1 MPIHILG
8 TGSYAPEQVL
18 TNHDLQKLV
27 DTSDEWITSRT
38 GIRQRHIASKE
49 EATSDLATHAARK
62 ALEASG
68 ISATDLD
75 IIFVATCTPD
85 MAFPSTAT
93 LVQENIGAKHAF
105 AMDLSA
111 ACSGFIYGLEVARNM
126 LESGRY
132 NTALVIGAEKMSS
145 IVDWQD
151 RTTCILFGDG
161 AGAAILSADTT
172 GHGGLGPCDLGSDGA
187 LSELLM
193 VPAGGSR
200 RPVDALVLSERSNT
214 IRMAGQEVFKHAVT
228 NMTKTAKRL
237 LSEAGWEPAELNWV
251 IPHQANKRI
260 LEAIRTRVG
269 VPEDHVYVNVDQYGN
284 TSAASIGIALDEVA
298 RSGKLH
304 PGDKVMLL
312 AFGAGFT
319 WGGMLLEWRGPEL

>member
-8 TGSYAPEQVL
+8 TGSYTPEKVL
-18 TNHDLQKLV
+18 TNQELEKMV
-27 DTSDEWITSRT
+27 ETNDEWITTRT
-38 GIRQRHIASKE
+38 GIRQRHIAAE
-49 EATSDLATHAARK
+49 HEATSDLATHAARI
-62 ALEASG
+62 ALE
-68 ISATDLD
+68 SAGMGAEDVD

-93 LVQENIGAKHAF
+93 LVQEKIGAKNAF

-111 ACSGFIYGLEVARNM
+111 ACTGFVYGLEVARNM

-132 NTALVIGAEKMSS
+132 KTALVIGAEKMSS
-145 IVDWQD
+145 IVNWED
-151 RTTCILFGDG
+151 RGTCILFGDG
-161 AGAAILSADTT
+161 AGAVVISSQAE
-172 GHGGLGPCDLGSDGA
+172 GQGGLGPCNLGSDGA

-200 RPVDALVLSERSNT
+200 RPVDAQVLIERSNT
-214 IRMAGQEVFKHAVT
+214 ICMAGQEVFKHAVN
-228 NMTKTAKRL
+228 NMTQTAKHL
-237 LSEAGWEPAELNWV
+237 LSEAGWDPSELNLV

-260 LEAIRTRVG
+260 LEAIRIRVG
-269 VPEDHVYVNVDQYGN
+269 VPKDNVFVNVDKYGN
-284 TSAASIGIALDEVA
+284 TSAASIGIALDEAV
-298 RSGKLH
+298 RTGRLH

-319 WGGMLLEWRGPEL
+319 WGGMLLEWRTPPS

>member
-18 TNHDLQKLV
+18 TNHDLQKMV
-27 DTSDEWITSRT
+27 DTNDEWIVTRT
-38 GIRQRHIASKE
+38 GIRQRHIAAAD
-49 EATSDLATHAARK
+49 EATSDLAAKAAEN
-62 ALEASG
+62 ALDAAG
-68 ISATDLD
+68 LSATDLD
-75 IIFVATCTPD
+75 VILVATCTPD

-93 LVQENIGAKHAF
+93 LLQDKIGASNAF

-161 AGAAILSADTT
+161 AGAAVLSAEAP
-172 GHGGLGPCDLGSDGA
+172 GHGGLGPCDLGSDGG

-200 RPVDALVLSERSNT
+200 RPVDAEVLAERSNT

-237 LSEAGWEPAELNWV
+237 LAEAGWAPSELNWV

-269 VPEDHVYVNVDQYGN
+269 VPKENVYVNVDQYGN

-319 WGGMLLEWRGPEL
+319 WGGMLLEWRGKDS

>member
-8 TGSYAPEQVL
+8 TGSYAPPRVL
-18 TNHDLQKLV
+18 TNDDLAGMM

-38 GIRQRHIASKE
+38 GIRQRHIAAAD
-49 EATSDLATHAARK
+49 EATSDLATHAARR
-62 ALEASG
+62 AIGDSG
-68 ISATDLD
+68 LSPEDID
-75 IIFVATCTPD
+75 IIFVATCSPD
-85 MAFPSTAT
+85 MFFPSTAT
-93 LVQENIGAKHAF
+93 LVQHNLGAKNAF

-111 ACSGFIYGLEVARNM
+111 ACSGFLYAMEVARNM

-145 IVDWQD
+145 LVNWED

-161 AGAAILSADTT
+161 AGAAVISATPH
-172 GHGGLGPCDLGSDGA
+172 GHGGLGPCNLGSDGG

-193 VPAGGSR
+193 IPAGGSR
-200 RPVDALVLSERSNT
+200 IPVTEEVLKDHSNC
-214 IRMAGQEVFKHAVT
+214 IRMAGQEVFKHAVN
-228 NMTKTAKRL
+228 NMTQTAKHL
-237 LSEAGWEPAELNWV
+237 LEEAGWAPADLDLV
-251 IPHQANKRI
+251 IPHQANRRI

-269 VPEDHVYVNVDQYGN
+269 VAEDKVFVNVDRYGN
-284 TSAASIGIALDEVA
+284 TSAASIGIALDEAVKA
-298 RSGKLH
+298 GRLH

-319 WGGMLLEWRGPEL
+319 WGGLLLEWRPAE